1 MGKALVSVRIAL
13 GDAGLHVNI
22 GVRRVVDGHRLVR
35 NIDFHRVQPVRRRDR
50 NNRRVH
56 VHCVRTVV
64 EHRLRQAQGEV
75 QSIAGVLLLTAERL
89 TALMLLRANRR
100 HELALRNTLGTARG
114 GGCRLLSA
122 HEGAEATRTP
132 ATTATAPKQAARAA
146 LNQRYGGGG
155 HRDRP
160 GLRHC
165 GRIRAEAAGCVR
177 VGYLRNHAGHGHRL
191 GGASQRRLSY
201 QVAGCDGVRVLT
213 VRIQVVI
220 RHEGGVND
228 GARPMIVLVGAQF
241 RVTIGLCGLLR
252 GNAHVGSSFLEHLT
266 HCFCLNG
273 ALGVLRGGGM
283 LSQHAAQFLVG
294 NLV

>member
-13 GDAGLHVNI
+13 GDAGFHVNI

-35 NIDFHRVQPVRRRDR
+35 NVDFHRVQPVRRRHR

-56 VHCVRTVV
+56 IHCVRTVV

-75 QSIAGVLLLTAERL
+75 QGIACVLLLTAERL
-89 TALMLLRANRR
+89 TTLMLVRPDSR
-100 HELALRNTLGTARG
+100 HELALRNALGTARG

-155 HRDRP
+155 HRDGP
-160 GLRHC
+160 GLRHG
-165 GRIRAEAAGCVR
+165 GRIRTVASGCVR
-177 VGYLRNHAGHGHRL
+177 VGHLRNHAGHGHRL
-191 GGASQRRLSY
+191 GGAGQRRLGY
-201 QVAGCDGVRVLT
+201 QVAGGDGVRVFT
-213 VRIQVVI
+213 VGVQIII

-228 GARPMIVLVGAQF
+228 GTRAVAVRGEFGVAG
-241 RVTIGLCGLLR
+241 GLNRLLR
-252 GNAHVGSSFLEHLT
+252 GDAHIRCGFLEYIT
-266 HCFCLNG
+266 DSFCSDG
-273 ALGVLRGGGM
+273 ALLVCRGDGL

-294 NLV
+294 DLV

>member
-100 HELALRNTLGTARG
+100 HELALRDALGTARG

-132 ATTATAPKQAARAA
+132 ATTATAPKQAARSA

-177 VGYLRNHAGHGHRL
+177 VGHLRNHAGHGHRL
-191 GGASQRRLSY
+191 GGASQRRLGHHI
-201 QVAGCDGVRVLT
+201 AGGDGFRVLT
-213 VRIQVVI
+213 VRVQLII
-220 RHEGGVND
+220 RRKGGVND
-228 GARPMIVLVGAQF
+228 GTRPMIVLVGAQF
-241 RVTIGLCGLLR
+241 RVTTGLCGLLR

-273 ALGVLRGGGM
+273 ALLACRGGGM

-294 NLV
+294 DLV

>member
-13 GDAGLHVNI
+13 GNAGLHVNI
-22 GVRRVVDGHRLVR
+22 GVRSVVDGHRLVR

-56 VHCVRTVV
+56 VHCVRAVV

-89 TALMLLRANRR
+89 TALMLLRADRR
-100 HELALRNTLGTARG
+100 HELALRNALGTARG

-122 HEGAEATRTP
+122 HKGAEATRTP

-177 VGYLRNHAGHGHRL
+177 VGHLRNHAGHGHRL

-220 RHEGGVND
+220 RHEGRVND
-228 GARPMIVLVGAQF
+228 GTRAVAVRGQF
-241 RVTIGLCGLLR
+241 GVTGELNWLLR
-252 GNAHVGSSFLEHLT
+252 GDTHIHCGFLQYITDSF
-266 HCFCLNG
+266 CNDG
-273 ALGVLRGGGM
+273 ALLACRGGGM

-294 NLV
+294 DLV